1 VNLDPSFL
9 FLTFSLQMTTHQL
22 KASFGYERIKLSTDR
37 LASCHPMSQNRYM
50 NDSNGDTC
58 LVVAAVPSAF
68 VLSMNKLLDQMI

>member
-1 VNLDPSFL
+1 M
-9 FLTFSLQMTTHQL
+9 TFSLEMTAHQL
-22 KASFGYERIKLSTDR
+22 KPSFGYDSIKLSTTDR